1 MSKLVI
7 VPGKEVWIMFVDVH
21 VLDYDGNLF
30 DAANI
35 GANAALKT
43 AVVPAKRAGK
53 GEDYPLPVSHQ
64 PISITAVK
72 IDNKILIDPTHDEE
86 RVADARL
93 TVATLENENLCAM
106 QKGMDGAFSHDEVS
120 KIVELSRRIGAEV
133 RSRF

>member
-1 MSKLVI
+1 M

-35 GANAALKT
+35 GANAAFKG
-43 AVVPAKRAGK
+43 AIVPAKRAGK
-53 GEDYPLPVSHQ
+53 GEDFPLPVQHQ

-72 IDNKILIDPTHDEE
+72 IDGNLLVDPTHDEE

-93 TVATLENENLCAM
+93 TVATNEKGNLCAM
-106 QKGMDGAFSHDEVS
+106 QKGLSGSFTLEEVM
-120 KIVELSRRIGAEV
+120 KIVDLSTKIGAEV
-133 RSRF
+133 RAKI